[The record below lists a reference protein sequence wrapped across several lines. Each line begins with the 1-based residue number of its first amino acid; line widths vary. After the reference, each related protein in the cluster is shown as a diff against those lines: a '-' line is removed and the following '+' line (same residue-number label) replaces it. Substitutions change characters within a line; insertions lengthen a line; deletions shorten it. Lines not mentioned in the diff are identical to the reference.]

1 MSVIALALRG
11 QRATRS
17 FYAIIRQMLLELHDL
32 HTSFVAPGELPR
44 SSGISVFEVEDKIV
58 VVEVEPDSDAT
69 RAGVK
74 AGMIVRTLD
83 GQPIDERLAELSL
96 ELGHWTNKQAYRFYQ
111 SRAVLRGPANTTF
124 KLGLERADGT
134 RFEVVFT
141 RRAVAS
147 PEAKLISY
155 RLPSGFTYLKVNHA
169 LFSPVD
175 DQFDREF
182 QNLKDSPGLII
193 DLRGISGGDIKN
205 VGLKIADH
213 FFASK
218 VSFGRFTNRS
228 GGTPLHRS
236 LSAGSIGQLYRPPV
250 VILIDEATRSAGEV
264 FAKGFQENGR
274 AKIIGRQSCGCVL
287 DRDTKNLT
295 GGAVLYYSHLGFIS
309 SKGQILEGS
318 GVMPD
323 KTVPLTINALRLGH
337 DAILE
342 EAENTL
348 KAQQSSSR

>member
-1 MSVIALALRG
+1 
-11 QRATRS
+11 
-17 FYAIIRQMLLELHDL
+17 
-32 HTSFVAPGELPR
+32 
-44 SSGISVFEVEDKIV
+44 
-58 VVEVEPDSDAT
+58 T

-213 FFASK
+213 
-218 VSFGRFTNRS
+218 
-228 GGTPLHRS
+228 
-236 LSAGSIGQLYRPPV
+236 
-250 VILIDEATRSAGEV
+250 
-264 FAKGFQENGR
+264 
-274 AKIIGRQSCGCVL
+274 
-287 DRDTKNLT
+287 
-295 GGAVLYYSHLGFIS
+295 
-309 SKGQILEGS
+309 
-318 GVMPD
+318 
-323 KTVPLTINALRLGH
+323 
-337 DAILE
+337 
-342 EAENTL
+342 
-348 KAQQSSSR
+348 